1 MTEIKPRD
9 IIKLTYTNGEIAYSL
24 VDEVSDTDI
33 HLREPPDKSIVLN
46 IVDGYIEDVETIELV
61 YSAPITGIAVARNFV
76 PGQSIVLV
84 YKSNPEDEKVGL
96 ITQLEEDMIDVNV
109 DGEMIYI
116 DFGYVD
122 VPEEFQ
128 SITLHG
134 GFVFEMEDD
143 FFIPESQ
150 HRFTLERQLTDFMD
164 KLLSLPNQT
173 SRSIRIANTIV
184 QRFRE
189 LRQLFSNNNLEPQLQ
204 SFTPIVESS
213 QVKWILPVVNPLEK
227 GRRRRILYPEEID
240 SILDLRNLSDIQQ
253 GKNDTTGPSFKS
265 IYKKLLNEF
274 TPFVSDHNGKTITD
288 NLTILL
294 KKSPF
299 VKRPIGK
306 LIKDMSGSEVRW
318 PIETAKFMPQVLVK
332 PYSDPYHQVSTIP
345 EVAHFASYYVLP
357 VDYTRAFVPGI
368 SLLERTHYHQL
379 APFTH
384 LTPVGEPVNTL
395 SDCFPS
401 VYKLLTKQNAFAKAY
416 YSIHTCIQ
424 HLSPYLIYQNN
435 VSLELYN
442 MIQYVLKRHIQSYK
456 QKIKLPLY
464 TANPLIEVDHQ
475 SASEHQVSLLH
486 TDNGSLYAITQC
498 EQMNLDYTNQ
508 LDKHIEKRL
517 DSSQIAPPVVKIYT
531 SLDQLKLDDKIDA
544 FYDSELDKTDYSV
557 YKGLELAELI
567 EHLVRVEYMP
577 PPDAYLYAPYFLKK
591 KRPVLNGEYAQL
603 STPNGMVYYKRINNV
618 WKLDETCSGP
628 YPCASDEPE
637 CTVADTTCIDVS
649 FRLKQ
654 NLIHSILVDYQL
666 DLYKNKAMF
675 ETFLETKKKQLTY
688 TFHAKKRVSEQ
699 SILKYNNRLNSM
711 GKSIVI
717 VEQSPKTPLLYLIL
731 EKPIEERYTELAF
744 FIRTFTRV
752 AHESE
757 DEHWLYCV
765 TTGLKLLPRV
775 FQELIKGY
783 EDQQYREVLDRLEIE
798 GSVKIDEGSIVTTH
812 GGFPVTAIDLEYTFE
827 DTVRTVEF
835 ADEPIFKLK
844 REDDPLTPFLVEL
857 LNASSVNI
865 SVNVTPYYNFMIHK
879 ILSVQASP
887 LLQSVALVLKFAE
900 IEYNIVLTDKI
911 GQLTKNQRVFQNL
924 FTKFKQP
931 FDVLTEKDIQ
941 KELKV
946 VASYYEVKQLIQ
958 KKNKQKIGV
967 QKTSSTVWDT
977 FLPPPK
983 VTVSSARTAYNTSM
997 TILHLIEVAS
1007 HKKVLRDG
1015 IYHLNTIEVPIVPE
1029 EAKHMMHQWK
1039 YSSPM
1044 SYTKTKL
1051 FMPPAPKLPHEPN
1064 IVQTVLPK
1072 SMEVDRKV
1080 TPDPRE
1086 FDILINP
1093 LLDVLEFLGFR
1104 ANFISET
1111 LSILYLQTFVK
1122 NIGRLF
1128 PSFILHRPTYNRT
1141 DSIPVTLLDISQSHA
1156 LKLRKITDKTIFAK
1170 LYTFSNENIGLE
1182 QLLEDKEIDD
1192 MIAQFQ
1198 LPRTNTDRDK
1208 YTFYIYT
1215 IFHKYITGCPSDNR
1229 QVLFGI
1235 LQTYRDFLTQDEKN
1249 VFIDMD
1255 EIESHMLT
1263 AKALESNNRRVE
1275 RSKLN
1280 ADDKFIFDFRQ
1291 MSNLDK
1297 NAQLGRSREYNKEQ
1311 HDMEADLFGTGNEDN
1326 DRGDDGNGGEDGN
1339 GNEVDDDYD

>member
-24 VDEVSDTDI
+24 VDEVSETDI

-46 IVDGYIEDVETIELV
+46 IVDGYIEDVDTIELV

-84 YKSNPEDEKVGL
+84 YKSNPDEEKVGV

-173 SRSIRIANTIV
+173 SRSIRNANVIV

-189 LRQLFSNNNLEPQLQ
+189 LRQLFSNNNLEPLLQ
-204 SFTPIVESS
+204 SYTPIVESS
-213 QVKWILPVVNPLEK
+213 QVKWILPVVNPLEQ
-227 GRRRRILYPEEID
+227 GRRRRILYPQEID

-274 TPFVSDHNGKTITD
+274 SPFVSDHNGKTITD

-294 KKSPF
+294 KKPQY

-306 LIKDMSGSEVRW
+306 VIKDMSGSEVRW
-318 PIETAKFMPQVLVK
+318 PTETAKFMPQVLVK
-332 PYSDPYHQVSTIP
+332 PYSDPYRQITTTP
-345 EVAHFASYYVLP
+345 EVAHFASYYLLP
-357 VDYTRAFVPGI
+357 VDYTRAFLPGI

-384 LTPVGEPVNTL
+384 LTPVGETVNTL
-395 SDCFPS
+395 AECFPS
-401 VYKLLTKQNAFAKAY
+401 VDKLLKQVKSF
-416 YSIHTCIQ
+416 YSVHTCVQ
-424 HLSPYLIYQNN
+424 QLSPYLIYQNN
-435 VSLELYN
+435 VSLELYAL
-442 MIQYVLKRHIQSYK
+442 IQDRLKRYIQSYRH
-456 QKIKLPLY
+456 KIKLPTY
-464 TANPLIEVDHQ
+464 TANPLIEVDQQ

-498 EQMNLDYTNQ
+498 EQMNLDYTNH

-517 DSSQIAPPVVKIYT
+517 DHSQIAPPVVKIYT
-531 SLDQLKLDDKIDA
+531 SLKQLKLDDNRDA
-544 FYDSELDKTDYSV
+544 FYDADIDKTDYTA
-557 YKGLELAELI
+557 YKGLELTELI
-567 EHLVRVEYMP
+567 DHLVRVEYMP
-577 PPDAYLYAPYFLKK
+577 PPDAYVYAPYFLKK
-591 KRPVLNGEYAQL
+591 QRPVLNGEYAQL
-603 STPNGMVYYKRINNV
+603 ATSKGMVYYKRVNHV
-618 WKLDETCSGP
+618 WKLDDTCSGP
-628 YPCASDEPE
+628 YPCVSDEPE
-637 CTVADTTCIDVS
+637 CTVADTACIDVS

-654 NLIHSILVDYQL
+654 NMIQSILLDYQL
-666 DLYKNKAMF
+666 EIYKNKATF
-675 ETFLETKKKQLTY
+675 ESFLETKKKQLTY
-688 TFHAKKRVSEQ
+688 NFHAKKRVVEQ
-699 SILKYNNRLNSM
+699 STLKYNNRLNAM

-717 VEQSPKTPLLYLIL
+717 VEQSPKSPLLYLIL
-731 EKPIEERYTELAF
+731 EKPLDERYTELAF
-744 FIRTFTRV
+744 FVRTFTRV

-783 EDQQYREVLDRLEIE
+783 EDHQYAEVLDRLEIE
-798 GSVKIDEGSIVTTH
+798 GLVKVDDGSIVTTH

-835 ADEPIFKLK
+835 VDEPIFKLK
-844 REDDPLTPFLVEL
+844 RDDDPLTPFLVEL
-857 LNASSVNI
+857 LNAASVNI

-900 IEYNIVLTDKI
+900 IEYNIVLADKI
-911 GQLTKNQRVFQNL
+911 EHLTKNQRVFQNL
-924 FTKFKQP
+924 FTKFKHP
-931 FDVLTEKDIQ
+931 FDVLTEKDLQ

-946 VASYYEVKQLIQ
+946 VSSYYEVKQLIQ
-958 KKNKQKIGV
+958 QKHKQKTGV
-967 QKTSSTVWDT
+967 QKTTSTVWDT

-983 VTVSSARTAYNTSM
+983 VKVSNARTAYNSAM

-1007 HKKVLRDG
+1007 HKKVLREG
-1015 IYHLNTIEVPIVPE
+1015 IYHNNTIEVPIVPE
-1029 EAKHMMHQWK
+1029 EAKHMMHQWD

-1051 FMPPAPKLPHEPN
+1051 FIPPTTKLPHETN
-1064 IVQTVLPK
+1064 ITQTILPK
-1072 SMEVDRKV
+1072 SMDVDVKV
-1080 TPDPRE
+1080 VPDIRE
-1086 FDILINP
+1086 FDLLIVE
-1093 LLDVLEFLGFR
+1093 LLEKLDFLGFR
-1104 ANFISET
+1104 ANFIHES
-1111 LSILYLQTFVK
+1111 LSIRYLQTFVK

-1128 PSFILHRPTYNRT
+1128 PSFILHNPEFNRN
-1141 DSIPVTLLDISQSHA
+1141 DSIPVTLLDISQSHT
-1156 LKLRKITDKTIFAK
+1156 LKLRKITEKTIFAK
-1170 LYTFSNENIGLE
+1170 LHTFSSENIGLE
-1182 QLLEDKEIDD
+1182 QLLADKEIDA
-1192 MIAQFQ
+1192 MIDQFQ
-1198 LPRTNTDRDK
+1198 LPRMNSDRDK

-1215 IFHKYITGCPSDNR
+1215 IIHKYITGCPSDNR

-1235 LQTYRDFLTQDEKN
+1235 LQTYRDFVIQDEKN

-1263 AKALESNNRRVE
+1263 SKALESNNRRIE

-1326 DRGDDGNGGEDGN
+1326 DRGDDGNEG
-1339 GNEVDDDYD
+1339 DDDYE